1 MKILIVAATR
11 FEIQPLLDRM
21 HNVTTDQNQIRGSY
35 GGHELTMM
43 LTGVGMV
50 ATAYHCGK
58 VINGEYDL
66 AINAGICGSFNRN
79 LELGQVVN
87 IYEDNFSEL
96 GAEDGEDFLDLE
108 ALKLPGVSTVSNKR
122 EQFDNRVVHELPR
135 VTGISVNTT
144 HGKQESIDKVFSRF
158 HPYVESMEGA
168 AFMFACELEQIPYLQ
183 IRAISNYVERRNKSV
198 WDVPLAIENLN
209 IKLLEILNAYK

>member
-1 MKILIVAATR
+1 MNILIVSATR
-11 FEIQPLLDRM
+11 FEIQPLLDLVRNISPEENRINGTYGN
-21 HNVTTDQNQIRGSY
+21 HKVTV
-35 GGHELTMM
+35 L

-58 VINGEYDL
+58 SITGDYDL

-79 LELGQVVN
+79 LALGDVVN

-96 GAEDGEDFLDLE
+96 GAEDGDEFLDLH
-108 ALKLPGVSTVSNKR
+108 ALDLPGVSTVVNKR

-144 HGKQESIDKVFSRF
+144 HGKQESIDKVFSRL
-158 HPYVESMEGA
+158 HPFVESMEGA
-168 AFMFACELEQIPYLQ
+168 AFMFACEQQQIPYLQ
-183 IRAISNYVERRNKSV
+183 IRAVSNYVERRNKSV
-198 WDVPLAIENLN
+198 WDIPLAIENLN
-209 IKLLEILNAYK
+209 KKLMEVLNAYS